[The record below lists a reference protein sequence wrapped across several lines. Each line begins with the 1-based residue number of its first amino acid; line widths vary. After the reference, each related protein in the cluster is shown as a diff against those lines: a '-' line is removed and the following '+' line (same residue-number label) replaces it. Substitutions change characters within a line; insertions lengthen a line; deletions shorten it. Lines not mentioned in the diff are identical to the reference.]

1 MTDDRAN
8 PVERQLQSSQTN
20 NIQPTNIQPT
30 NIQPTTT
37 QSTATPAKDSQ
48 TQTTQPQKAMP
59 NNSNPQNNNA
69 NSNVNNNANNNAN
82 SNKTT
87 NSTVNS
93 AAKPE
98 SAPEPQI
105 KKVDVA
111 IAGVTYPIFCPV
123 HEQEELRAAVSY
135 INDFALKL
143 RRDAPSLSQEN
154 LLVLTCLNLYEKIQT
169 HERNEED
176 RLQQS
181 KQSEALLNKIMKD
194 AHSIL

>member
-8 PVERQLQSSQTN
+8 LV
-20 NIQPTNIQPT
+20 
-30 NIQPTTT
+30 
-37 QSTATPAKDSQ
+37 DSQ
-48 TQTTQPQKAMP
+48 KPMP
-59 NNSNPQNNNA
+59 NNSNTDSSNTNSNNA
-69 NSNVNNNANNNAN
+69 NSASAN
-82 SNKTT
+82 STNTN

-93 AAKPE
+93 SAARPAAKPT

-111 IAGVTYPIFCPV
+111 IAGVTYPIYCPV
-123 HEQEELRAAVSY
+123 HEQEELHSAVSY
-135 INDFALKL
+135 INNYALDLK
-143 RRDAPSLSQEN
+143 RDAPSLSQES
-154 LLVLTCLNLYEKIQT
+154 LLVLCCLNLYEKIHANQ
-169 HERNEED
+169 RSEED

>member
-8 PVERQLQSSQTN
+8 PVERQLPSSQTH
-20 NIQPTNIQPT
+20 NIQPKN
-30 NIQPTTT
+30 T
-37 QSTATPAKDSQ
+37 QSTAIPAKDNQ

-69 NSNVNNNANNNAN
+69 NSNLNNNVNNNAN

>member
-8 PVERQLQSSQTN
+8 PVERQLPSSQTH
-20 NIQPTNIQPT
+20 NIQSKN
-30 NIQPTTT
+30 T
-37 QSTATPAKDSQ
+37 QSTAIPAKDNQ

-69 NSNVNNNANNNAN
+69 NSNVNNNANNNKTN
-82 SNKTT
+82 SN
-87 NSTVNS
+87 TVNS
-93 AAKPE
+93 AAKPA

-111 IAGVTYPIFCPV
+111 IAGVTYPIYCPV
-123 HEQEELRAAVSY
+123 HEQEELHSAVSY
-135 INDFALKL
+135 INNYALDLK
-143 RRDAPSLSQEN
+143 RDAPSLSQES
-154 LLVLTCLNLYEKIQT
+154 LLVLCCLNLYEKIHANQ
-169 HERNEED
+169 RSEED